1 MGFRFKKSIS
11 VGKFGRINISKSG
24 IGYSVGTK
32 GLRFTKTA
40 TEKNRT
46 TASIP
51 GTGISY
57 VTESSSKKP
66 KKYVYKNSKSSNN
79 NEQNIENKV
88 NTNLPNNPNND
99 KKYFQLLI
107 GAGVIVGLSL
117 IVGLFGNDPKIEEI
131 TIDGSDVT
139 LDINQEAKFPYD
151 FYPSSSN
158 EEILFSD
165 CDGYEISLDENSKN
179 IIVKTLNEEKNCELK
194 LSSSEA
200 NSNIIN
206 LTIVDSVKKAEEE
219 KIAAEKA
226 EQERIEAERLATEKA
241 EQERLEAER
250 LAAEKAEQERI
261 AAEKAE
267 QERIAAE
274 QAAQQAA
281 AQSQQSS
288 NEQYTEPANNGVRVY
303 IPQSGSKYH
312 SNPSCSNMKNPTE
325 VSIDEAISWGYT
337 PCKKCY

>member
-1 MGFRFKKSIS
+1 MKK
-11 VGKFGRINISKSG
+11 
-24 IGYSVGTK
+24 
-32 GLRFTKTA
+32 
-40 TEKNRT
+40 
-46 TASIP
+46 
-51 GTGISY
+51 
-57 VTESSSKKP
+57 
-66 KKYVYKNSKSSNN
+66 
-79 NEQNIENKV
+79 
-88 NTNLPNNPNND
+88 
-99 KKYFQLLI
+99 
-107 GAGVIVGLSL
+107 
-117 IVGLFGNDPKIEEI
+117 
-131 TIDGSDVT
+131 
-139 LDINQEAKFPYD
+139 
-151 FYPSSSN
+151 
-158 EEILFSD
+158 
-165 CDGYEISLDENSKN
+165 
-179 IIVKTLNEEKNCELK
+179 KNCELK

-219 KIAAEKA
+219 KIAA
-226 EQERIEAERLATEKA
+226 EKA